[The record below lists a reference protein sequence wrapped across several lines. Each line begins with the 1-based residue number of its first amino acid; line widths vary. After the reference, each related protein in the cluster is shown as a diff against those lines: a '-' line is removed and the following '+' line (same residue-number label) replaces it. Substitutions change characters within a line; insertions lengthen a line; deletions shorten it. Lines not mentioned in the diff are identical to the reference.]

1 YTYTYTAMNGIATQ
15 TRQDWNTGTGWEN
28 NTYTIATYDANNNLS
43 EVLNQDWDT
52 GLNDW
57 VNSDRYTGIIW
68 LQITDVE
75 NESVLANDYKLYNN
89 YPNPF
94 NPSTKIKFNVPSISN
109 VTVKV
114 FDVTG
119 KEITSLVNQ
128 TLSAGSHEIEFRG
141 NGYAS
146 GVYLYKIEAKSLK

>member
-1 YTYTYTAMNGIATQ
+1 MYI
-15 TRQDWNTGTGWEN
+15 
-28 NTYTIATYDANNNLS
+28 
-43 EVLNQDWDT
+43 
-52 GLNDW
+52 
-57 VNSDRYTGIIW
+57 
-68 LQITDVE
+68 QITDVE

-146 GVYLYKIEAKSLK
+146 GVYLYKIEAKSLEGKQSFVQTKKMILIK